1 MRVLDASVVV
11 DALVVSG
18 VQGDLARLVLATESV
33 LHVPAVFLAEV
44 SSALRAMVHRGD
56 VDPGAART
64 ALDQVAGLSRDD
76 YPLDPFLPRVWEL
89 RANVT
94 VYDGWY
100 VALAESMD
108 VPLVTADSRLL
119 RAAGPH
125 CPVLTPEQAVG

>member
-18 VQGDLARLVLATESV
+18 SQGDVARQVLAAESV
-33 LHVPAVFLAEV
+33 LDVPSIFLAEV
-44 SSALRAMVHRGD
+44 ASALRAMVHRGD

-64 ALDQVAGLSRDD
+64 ALDQVVGLSRHD
-76 YPLDPFLPRVWEL
+76 YPLDAFLPRVWQL

-100 VALAESMD
+100 VALAESME
-108 VPLVTADSRLL
+108 VPLVTADVRLL
-119 RAAGPH
+119 RAAGLR
-125 CPVLTPEQAVG
+125 CPVLTPEQAVD